1 MCADMGTGMSSVP
14 IRVASLDSARTMVSR
29 PKTRYARSGDV
40 NIAYQVAGDGPLDL
54 VYVPGWISN
63 VETAWED
70 PDVRAFLERLASFS
84 RLVLFDKRGT
94 GLSDRVP
101 IDGLP
106 TVEQRMDDVRA
117 VMDAAGIEQAA
128 LLGMSEGGPMC
139 ALFAATHP
147 ERCSGLVIY
156 GSYANARNPG
166 MLDPETADVVAEE
179 LLDVWDD
186 AGGLLYLWAPTAA
199 ENEQAR
205 EAFGRYLRSGA
216 SPASAAALVQ
226 MNVALDVSDALPVID
241 VPTMVL
247 HRTDDMIIPLEAG
260 REMAQEINGAR
271 FVELDG
277 VDHLWFHGD
286 REALLGEIE
295 EFLTGVRTR
304 PDPQRALATVMFTD
318 IVGSTERAV
327 QMGDGEWRTLVERHD
342 NLVREH
348 VEHYKGKTIKTLG
361 DGVLATFDGPAK
373 GIRCAQTLTRAVREL
388 GIEIRAGLHTGECE
402 LIGDDVGGI
411 AVNIG
416 ARVGALAG
424 AGEVL
429 VSRTVTDL
437 VAGSGLEFEDHGS
450 HELKGVP
457 GRWQLYAVR

>member
-1 MCADMGTGMSSVP
+1 
-14 IRVASLDSARTMVSR
+14 
-29 PKTRYARSGDV
+29 
-40 NIAYQVAGDGPLDL
+40 
-54 VYVPGWISN
+54 
-63 VETAWED
+63 
-70 PDVRAFLERLASFS
+70 
-84 RLVLFDKRGT
+84 
-94 GLSDRVP
+94 
-101 IDGLP
+101 
-106 TVEQRMDDVRA
+106 
-117 VMDAAGIEQAA
+117 MDAAGIEQAA

-156 GSYANARNPG
+156 GSYANAHNPG
-166 MLDPETADVVAEE
+166 MLDPETADVVVEE

-327 QMGDGEWRTLVERHD
+327 EMGDGEWRTLVERHD